1 MNGDHLYEA
10 DREEDEEH
18 WVGHPEEV
26 LHYRMA
32 AREKLNAED
41 NVGCGREG
49 GREGGWEGGREG
61 EGREYL
67 CCINAIFVES
77 A

>member
-1 MNGDHLYEA
+1 MNGDHLYKA

-49 GREGGWEGGREG
+49 GREG